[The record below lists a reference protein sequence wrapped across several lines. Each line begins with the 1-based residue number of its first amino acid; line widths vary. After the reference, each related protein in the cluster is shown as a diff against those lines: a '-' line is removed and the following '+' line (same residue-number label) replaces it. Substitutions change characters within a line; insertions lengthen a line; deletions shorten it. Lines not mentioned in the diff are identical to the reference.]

1 MNQKRRKQAAIRAV
15 YAERDAKVSEIMLAK
30 IDPENLKDPAR
41 IKNLESLGPVIA
53 SEYLKLTQEVQ
64 EKIEAIKLT
73 FV

>member
-1 MNQKRRKQAAIRAV
+1 
-15 YAERDAKVSEIMLAK
+15 MLAK